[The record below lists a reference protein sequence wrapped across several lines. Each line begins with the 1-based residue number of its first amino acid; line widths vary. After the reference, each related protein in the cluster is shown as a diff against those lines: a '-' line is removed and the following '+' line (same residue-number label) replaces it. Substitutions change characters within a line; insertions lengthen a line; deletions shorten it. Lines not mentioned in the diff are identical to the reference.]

1 MPSLKIA
8 DVPKHLMT
16 NGNWQNYIW
25 EICMLAVIVVYFGNF
40 LYGKSKNYRLVHA
53 WYQSHRDLLERHFAI
68 VGDDGTSLDPTTSD
82 KKKLDENGET
92 SSSDQDIVEQGK
104 LIKVGCN
111 LKLKF

>member
-1 MPSLKIA
+1 MPNLKIA

-40 LYGKSKNYRLVHA
+40 IYGKSKNYRLVTA

-68 VGDDGTSLDPTTSD
+68 VGDDDGIKHPLLAPLPPQLPT
-82 KKKLDENGET
+82 LGR
-92 SSSDQDIVEQGK
+92 GPRP
-104 LIKVGCN
+104 
-111 LKLKF
+111 